1 MRIRLLALLSALTLF
16 VLAAVPASAT
26 SEGHSYLALGDSVPF
41 GFSPLVNP
49 NDASNFVG
57 YPEIVA
63 QRLNIDDV
71 NAACPG
77 EATGGFLSLTGTDNG
92 CRAFRFFFNA
102 PLHVEYAGT
111 QIDFALGYLRSHHNT
126 RLVTL
131 MLGANDVFVFQ
142 RSHPECFGLAPP
154 PACAAL
160 TAVVFGTIQAN
171 LSTIFSELRS
181 TGYTGLIVALTYYA
195 LNYAIPAFRDGAIAL
210 NMQMILAANADSHDV
225 LVASGFDAWEATAL
239 APPANGDPCLAGL
252 RILTPSGC
260 NVHPTLFG
268 HELLAG
274 AIVQTIADS
283 CPAQSAIG
291 CLNRNQA

>member
-1 MRIRLLALLSALTLF
+1 MRVRLFALLLGLTLF
-16 VLAAVPASAT
+16 GFVAQPASAT

-41 GFSPLVNP
+41 GYSPLVNP
-49 NDASNFVG
+49 NNAANFVG

-63 QRLNIDDV
+63 QRLNIEEV

-77 EATGGFLSLTGTDNG
+77 EATGGFLSLTGIDNG
-92 CRAFRFFFNA
+92 CRTFRFFFNA
-102 PLHVEYAGT
+102 PLHVAYAGT
-111 QIDFALGYLRSHHNT
+111 QMDFALGYLRSHRNT

-131 MLGANDVFVFQ
+131 MLGANDTFVFQ
-142 RSHPECFGLAPP
+142 RSHPECFGPVPP

-160 TAVVFGTIQAN
+160 TAAVLGTIEAN
-171 LSTIFSELRS
+171 LSTIFSQLRS

-225 LVASGFDAWEATAL
+225 LVASGFSAWEATAL
-239 APPANGDPCLAGL
+239 AAPANGDPCLAGL
-252 RILTPSGC
+252 RIITPSEC
-260 NVHPTLFG
+260 NVHPTLLG

-274 AIVQTIADS
+274 AIVQTIAES
-283 CPAQSAIG
+283 CPANSAIG
-291 CLNRNQA
+291 CLNRNQ